1 MLSARVG
8 RIRMRPASTT
18 HLFLVTHSVRF
29 ASDKSAKSI
38 QFDSSGVKN
47 EVPLVRTWRYGNQW

>member
-1 MLSARVG
+1 
-8 RIRMRPASTT
+8 MRPASTT
-18 HLFLVTHSVRF
+18 HLLLVTHSVRF